1 MLDSRVSQLRKLLM
15 VSVIFPADKSHLDS
29 PNKGVIYVLLII
41 GLILSCAVLGDISI
55 MEWRREPD
63 VLIKQSVSIPPNLE
77 RNMKISST
85 YVIEVP
91 FDVSGTERVEVKNQL
106 ITLYADNASKGIHN
120 ETVVTY
126 VAFTLSSQPHTYKAT
141 FLFHPGGLIKPEECV
156 SSHFSGKLEITIT
169 YYRLGIQ
176 REETVPI
183 SFDLGQVEVCPT

>member
-1 MLDSRVSQLRKLLM
+1 MLDDRVSQLRKLLM
-15 VSVIFPADKSHLDS
+15 ASVIFHANKSYLDS
-29 PNKGVIYVLLII
+29 PNKGAIYVLLVI
-41 GLILSCAVLGDISI
+41 GLILGCAVLGDISI

-63 VLIKQSVSIPPNLE
+63 VLIKQSLSVPPNLE

-91 FDVSGTERVEVKNQL
+91 FDVSGTERVEVKNLL

-120 ETVVTY
+120 ETMVTY
-126 VAFTLSSQPHTYKAT
+126 VAFALSSQAHTYKAT
-141 FLFHPGGLIKPEECV
+141 FLFHPGGLIRPEECV
-156 SSHFSGKLEITIT
+156 SLHFSGKLEITIV

>member
-1 MLDSRVSQLRKLLM
+1 MA
-15 VSVIFPADKSHLDS
+15 SVILPAYKSHLDS

-41 GLILSCAVLGDISI
+41 GLILSCAILSNILI

-63 VLIKQSVSIPPNLE
+63 VLIKQSVSVRPNLK
-77 RNMKISST
+77 RNMNTSSF

-91 FDVSGTERVEVKNQL
+91 FDVSGKEKVDFKNPL
-106 ITLYADNASKGIHN
+106 ITLHADNASKGIHN

-126 VAFTLSSQPHTYKAT
+126 VTFTISPQAHTYKAT
-141 FLFHPGGLIKPEECV
+141 FVFRPTAGMTKPEECV
-156 SSHFSGKLEITIT
+156 SSHFTGELEITII

-183 SFDLGQVEVCPT
+183 SFDLGQVEVCPS